1 MMGYILESKVI
12 NLQIDVS
19 ILLHYKACFYLK
31 MRRHLSCRSVHNHPG
46 LILYWP
52 GLEKALLD
60 QL

>member
-1 MMGYILESKVI
+1 MESKVI